1 MAVVI
6 KDIRILMPVI
16 SVDNLGLRLYSVATM
31 LAVKNDGMAA
41 SKTVTCAILF
51 LILVSNTMVSI
62 INGASISLN
71 SRA

>member
-6 KDIRILMPVI
+6 NDRMMLIPVM
-16 SVDNLGLRLYSVATM
+16 SVDNAGLRLYSVATM

-51 LILVSNTMVSI
+51 LTLVSNTMVSI